1 MNSVL
6 FRVLAVVVLISSSGA
21 LFAQTRRGPANM
33 GEIYTAEFEFR
44 RWRADL
50 VSEIRFSADVV
61 PGSTL
66 DTAAAL
72 GLPPERIWDYHLAVR
87 LVKRLKVRGTW
98 YKVDY
103 FGESIS
109 SEDRAVA
116 GLEVPAGA
124 TLASAFEFEEQR
136 GGAEFDIFQGLYGY
150 LAIVGE
156 FARLNARPSFESS
169 GEEASQEAL
178 RIQLPVFGAKGR
190 VYLTP
195 ALSVTVEAVGMKR
208 ESEGVMTNF
217 EAQVT
222 YNAIPNLGFS
232 YGYRNSYNRVKNIE
246 ESGDRAVFRL
256 RGQYFGVSVRF

>member
-1 MNSVL
+1 MNPVL
-6 FRVLAVVVLISSSGA
+6 FRVLAVVVLISSPVAS
-21 LFAQTRRGPANM
+21 FAQARRGSANM

-50 VSEIRFSADVV
+50 ASEIRLSGGGG

-66 DTAAAL
+66 DTAADL
-72 GLPPERIWDYHLAVR
+72 GLPSERIWDYHLGVR
-87 LVKRLKVRGTW
+87 LLKRLKIRGSW

-109 SEDRAVA
+109 SEERAVA

-124 TLASAFEFEEQR
+124 TLASAFELEEQR
-136 GGAEFDIFQGLYGY
+136 VGAEFDVFQGLYGY

-156 FARLNARPSFESS
+156 FARFNARPSFESS
-169 GEEASQEAL
+169 GEVASQEAL

-195 ALSVTVEAVGMKR
+195 ALSLTVEAVGMKR
-208 ESEGVMTNF
+208 QSEGVMTNF
-217 EAQVT
+217 EAQAT